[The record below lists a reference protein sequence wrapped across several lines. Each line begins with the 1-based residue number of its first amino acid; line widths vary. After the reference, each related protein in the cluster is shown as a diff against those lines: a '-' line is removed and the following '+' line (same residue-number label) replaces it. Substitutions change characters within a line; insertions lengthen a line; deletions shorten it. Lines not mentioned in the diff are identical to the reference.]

1 MLEALKKRDSEVSFS
16 IRDVAKKDR
25 IAIMSIIEGTEN
37 LTQREKD
44 CAREVLDDYL
54 KDPGGGYHF
63 LAAVNFDDVPFGYV
77 SYGMDGVADG
87 VFDIYWLLV
96 SPEKRGKGTGRALLS
111 GAEDAVRKVGARLM
125 AAETSS
131 LQSYETARRLYS
143 RCGYEAAARLK
154 DFFKPGDDKIIYIK
168 HL

>member
-1 MLEALKKRDSEVSFS
+1 MV
-16 IRDVAKKDR
+16 KKDR
-25 IAIMSIIEGTEN
+25 IAIISIIEGTDN

-44 CAREVLDDYL
+44 CAGEVLDDYL
-54 KDPGGGYHF
+54 KDPGGGGYCF
-63 LAAVNFDDVPFGYV
+63 LAAVNSDDVPFGYV

-131 LQSYETARRLYS
+131 LQSYEKARRLYL
-143 RCGYEAAARLK
+143 RCGYEAAATIK
-154 DFFKPGDDKIIYIK
+154 DFFKPGDDKIIYVK